1 MDSKDVELSFDSDRM
16 VSRDNEVL
24 INLTGKSVILIGDNR
39 KTIYCLRKGCNI
51 DYLYSYSKVNNSF
64 GIDITR
70 VGAEA
75 INWLPEAKEGTFYI
89 VDEKALK
96 FTLST
101 GRTVSD
107 FLVVNDS
114 DFNEEAGVYVCSNL
128 RSIEYKYKFE
138 R

>member
-24 INLTGKSVILIGDNR
+24 VNLTGKSVILIGDNR
-39 KTIYCLRKGCNI
+39 KTIHCLRKGHNI

-75 INWLPEAKEGTFYI
+75 INWLPEVKEGTFYI

-128 RSIEYKYKFE
+128 RSIEYKYDFE

>member
-1 MDSKDVELSFDSDRM
+1 M
-16 VSRDNEVL
+16 
-24 INLTGKSVILIGDNR
+24 
-39 KTIYCLRKGCNI
+39 RKGCNI

-75 INWLPEAKEGTFYI
+75 INWLPEVKEGTFYI

-101 GRTVSD
+101 GRTVDD
-107 FLVVNDS
+107 FLVVDDS

-128 RSIEYKYKFE
+128 RSIEYKYEFE

>member
-39 KTIYCLRKGCNI
+39 KTIHCLRKGCNI

-75 INWLPEAKEGTFYI
+75 INWLPEVKEGTFYI

-101 GRTVSD
+101 GRTVDD
-107 FLVVNDS
+107 FLVVDDS
-114 DFNEEAGVYVCSNL
+114 NFNEEAGVYVCSNL
-128 RSIEYKYKFE
+128 RSIEYKYEFE